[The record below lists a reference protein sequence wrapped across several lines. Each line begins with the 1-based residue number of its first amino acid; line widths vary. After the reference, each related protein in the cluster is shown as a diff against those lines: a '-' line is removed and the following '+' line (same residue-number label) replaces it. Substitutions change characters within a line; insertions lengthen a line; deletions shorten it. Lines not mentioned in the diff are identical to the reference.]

1 MQAEEE
7 GRIVASLVYTGEVY
21 NFMELRD
28 ELKRL
33 GSDTELVLSL
43 NVWLRLV
50 AHWVQDGSRSASLP
64 VPAYT
69 MTTCIV
75 PAHRPAKMLL
85 AAERRNRNAR

>member
-43 NVWLRLV
+43 NVWLRL
-50 AHWVQDGSRSASLP
+50 APIGSKMGPDPPRSPCPRIL
-64 VPAYT
+64 
-69 MTTCIV
+69 
-75 PAHRPAKMLL
+75 
-85 AAERRNRNAR
+85 